1 MVKPAIDLS
10 QFNNATP
17 LVMHVDLNSCFAS
30 IEQQARPKLRG
41 RPVVIVNRACSK
53 TSIITASY
61 EAKNLGVKTLM
72 KLSDAK
78 RIIPNLIA
86 IESDPAKYRFVY
98 RKILNIRE
106 SYSAHVTMKSIDE
119 GVIDFNQTTNLIKKV
134 GLENIAY
141 EIKNRLSTEVGVA
154 MRCNIG
160 IGTNRFLA
168 KTAASL
174 HKPNGLDIITSQN
187 LHSIFKNLKLTD
199 LTGIANKNQARL
211 NAVNIFTPLD
221 FLNTNEEILRLVVFK
236 SIEGTKWHQRLR
248 GFEVDDVTSEI
259 SRVGRQYV
267 LESFSLNQYQILQR
281 LHHLCESVGWRKQI
295 IHIILF
301 GTILNFLLHLFVV
314 IRLFSLLLKNFF
326 LQHHKTLKKLAFT
339 ATNFLT
345 IVATNWF
352 YSQTNYYK
360 KKLFLWQPIK

>member
-1 MVKPAIDLS
+1 
-10 QFNNATP
+10 
-17 LVMHVDLNSCFAS
+17 
-30 IEQQARPKLRG
+30 
-41 RPVVIVNRACSK
+41 
-53 TSIITASY
+53 
-61 EAKNLGVKTLM
+61 
-72 KLSDAK
+72 
-78 RIIPNLIA
+78 
-86 IESDPAKYRFVY
+86 
-98 RKILNIRE
+98 
-106 SYSAHVTMKSIDE
+106 
-119 GVIDFNQTTNLIKKV
+119 
-134 GLENIAY
+134 
-141 EIKNRLSTEVGVA
+141 

-174 HKPNGLDIITSQN
+174 HKPNGLDIITPQN

-281 LHHLCESVGWRKQI
+281 LHHLCESVGWRMRSQGKMARGVYI
-295 IHIILF
+295 YVKTNNSYNPVWH
-301 GTILNFLLHLFVV
+301 NSKLLATPFCSNQA
-314 IRLFSLLLKNFF
+314 IFAIAKELFSSAPQNIKEIGIHCYKLSNNRGNQLVLFSDELLQEEALS
-326 LQHHKTLKKLAFT
+326 LAT
-339 ATNFLT
+339 DRINHRYGERT
-345 IVATNWF
+345 IVSADTIRSGV
-352 YSQTNYYK
+352 YTSQKIPFGSTRY
-360 KKLFLWQPIK
+360 L

>member
-98 RKILNIRE
+98 RKLLNIME

-199 LTGIANKNQARL
+199 LTGIANKNQARV

-221 FLNTNEEILRLVVFK
+221 FLNTNEEILLLCVF
-236 SIEGTKWHQRLR
+236 
-248 GFEVDDVTSEI
+248 
-259 SRVGRQYV
+259 
-267 LESFSLNQYQILQR
+267 
-281 LHHLCESVGWRKQI
+281 
-295 IHIILF
+295 
-301 GTILNFLLHLFVV
+301 
-314 IRLFSLLLKNFF
+314 
-326 LQHHKTLKKLAFT
+326 
-339 ATNFLT
+339 
-345 IVATNWF
+345 
-352 YSQTNYYK
+352 
-360 KKLFLWQPIK
+360 